1 MAAHGPEL
9 VGRRFSSLDEYL
21 ISPTALESFADVV
34 GAKPGTIPPTFLITF
49 AVSAAEDFLPTLGFN
64 WSRVVHGDQRFL
76 HHEQIKPGERL
87 RSTSEIESYKSL
99 AGNEFVN
106 IRTDFFEV
114 LTNKKI
120 SSTWSTLVFRGE
132 ES

>member
-1 MAAHGPEL
+1 ML
-9 VGRRFSSLDEYL
+9 FRS
-21 ISPTALESFADVV
+21 
-34 GAKPGTIPPTFLITF
+34 KPGTIPPTFLITF

-114 LTNKKI
+114 LTDKKI